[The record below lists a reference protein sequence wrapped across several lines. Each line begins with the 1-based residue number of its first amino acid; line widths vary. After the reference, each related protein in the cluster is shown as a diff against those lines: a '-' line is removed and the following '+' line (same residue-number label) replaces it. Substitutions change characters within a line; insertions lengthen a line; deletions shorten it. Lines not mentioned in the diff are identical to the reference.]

1 MLAPVAPE
9 VRTVGKTARSLALT
23 GLEAGAAYS
32 FVVTPDISGALV
44 DGESSEPVMTSIAGS
59 RNTPIPGEET
69 YSSSTLSFSVSDAS
83 GTWSYS
89 GTAVDNTTVLDRSS
103 CSVSAV
109 VSGMLSASS
118 SLSFGWSADN
128 YYGNGSD
135 TLTAVFVDGDGNA
148 TTVWSTTNSS
158 NSDRQNVNVSL
169 AGLAGKSGRLT
180 ISYSHSGSYY
190 VGDQYGGRLYAPTV
204 TSVQVATVPAVA
216 WDTETLT
223 ALGMPEIRS
232 VSSVSEGFYRE
243 CGLGTTTFY
252 VECSETVIN
261 LAARPSHLALVGD
274 GDVAVTPNGNGRFTV
289 RVSPS
294 GITEANARS
303 RMILT
308 LAATDSNGTT
318 AYRDVSLRFAP
329 AAATA
334 VTVAATTSSGS
345 SFTVDVPYEWI
356 DQYALVPSGSSASAY
371 EGALAGDADADGDGF
386 PNWAE
391 YICGSSPIDPASKL
405 KATIRM
411 ENGQPIVGYEPSGI
425 AAGFKAVVKGTDD
438 LAEDFSRWQITT
450 GTTSLHYFRVEIV
463 PE

>member
-1 MLAPVAPE
+1 ML
-9 VRTVGKTARSLALT
+9 
-23 GLEAGAAYS
+23 
-32 FVVTPDISGALV
+32 IALV
-44 DGESSEPVMTSIAGS
+44 
-59 RNTPIPGEET
+59 
-69 YSSSTLSFSVSDAS
+69 
-83 GTWSYS
+83 
-89 GTAVDNTTVLDRSS
+89 
-103 CSVSAV
+103 
-109 VSGMLSASS
+109 
-118 SLSFGWSADN
+118 
-128 YYGNGSD
+128 
-135 TLTAVFVDGDGNA
+135 
-148 TTVWSTTNSS
+148 
-158 NSDRQNVNVSL
+158 
-169 AGLAGKSGRLT
+169 
-180 ISYSHSGSYY
+180 
-190 VGDQYGGRLYAPTV
+190 
-204 TSVQVATVPAVA
+204 
-216 WDTETLT
+216 
-223 ALGMPEIRS
+223 MPEIRS

-252 VECSETVIN
+252 VECSETVTN

-274 GDVAVTPNGNGRFTV
+274 GDVTVTPSGNGRFTV

-318 AYRDVSLRFAP
+318 VYRDVSLRFAP
-329 AAATA
+329 VAATA
-334 VTVAATTSSGS
+334 VTISATTSSGS

-356 DQYALVPSGSSASAY
+356 DPYALVPSGSSASAY

-405 KATIRM
+405 IATIRM
-411 ENGQPIVGYEPSGI
+411 ENGQPIVGYEPHGL
-425 AAGFKAVVKGTDD
+425 AAGFKAIVKGTDD

>member
-1 MLAPVAPE
+1 M
-9 VRTVGKTARSLALT
+9 
-23 GLEAGAAYS
+23 
-32 FVVTPDISGALV
+32 
-44 DGESSEPVMTSIAGS
+44 
-59 RNTPIPGEET
+59 
-69 YSSSTLSFSVSDAS
+69 
-83 GTWSYS
+83 
-89 GTAVDNTTVLDRSS
+89 TAVL
-103 CSVSAV
+103 
-109 VSGMLSASS
+109 
-118 SLSFGWSADN
+118 
-128 YYGNGSD
+128 
-135 TLTAVFVDGDGNA
+135 VDGDGNA

-204 TSVQVATVPAVA
+204 TSVQVATPPAVA

-252 VECSETVIN
+252 VECSESVTG
-261 LAARPSHLALVGD
+261 LAARPSHLSLVGD
-274 GDVAVTPNGNGRFTV
+274 GDVSVTPNGNGRFTV

-294 GITEANARS
+294 GVTAANARS

-308 LAATDSNGTT
+308 LVATDSNGTT
-318 AYRDVSLRFAP
+318 AYKDLSLRFAP
-329 AAATA
+329 VDSSA
-334 VTVAATTSSGS
+334 VTVTATTSSGD

-356 DQYALVPSGSSASAY
+356 DEYSLVPSGSSASAY
-371 EGALAGDADADGDGF
+371 EGALAGDADADGDGC

-391 YICGSSPIDPASKL
+391 YVCGSSPIDPSSKL
-405 KATIRM
+405 IATIRI
-411 ENGQPIVGYEPSGI
+411 ENGQPIIGYESPHGI
-425 AAGFKAVVKGTDD
+425 AAGFKAVVKGTND
-438 LAEDFSRWQITT
+438 LTEDFSLWQVTT